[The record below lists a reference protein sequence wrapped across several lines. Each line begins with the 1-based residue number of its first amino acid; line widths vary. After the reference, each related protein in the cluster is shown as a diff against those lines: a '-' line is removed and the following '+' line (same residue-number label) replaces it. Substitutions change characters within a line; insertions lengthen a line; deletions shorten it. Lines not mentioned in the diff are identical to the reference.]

1 MESPQY
7 KVTYAVLLWCAACM
21 ARAVSAY
28 SSQLHEPVEPH
39 TVSYSTKERLR
50 GPPGRRGA
58 YAGESW

>member
-39 TVSYSTKERLR
+39 TVSYSTNALKPY
-50 GPPGRRGA
+50 GSSTVCCKG
-58 YAGESW
+58 